1 MLASKFTLGLNFQ
14 LMKKYKLILTIL
26 IASTAFSAA
35 SAQEDCAKIEDNAQ
49 RLECYDLIY
58 NQKAQ
63 KEVINLPSTAN
74 AKKANKSSNPKKI
87 EDKSEHNPQK
97 ENGFLNKAFGLAKK
111 YQTPAEKEQMFD
123 SIKAIKV
130 MANGRL
136 NLELTN
142 SGHVWQT
149 KDTNEQI
156 RRIKGL
162 KISEFDRV
170 AITEAVLS
178 GYTLKIPGKD
188 GEIRVTRIR

>member
-1 MLASKFTLGLNFQ
+1 
-14 LMKKYKLILTIL
+14 MKKYKLILTIL

-58 NQKAQ
+58 KQKAQ

-74 AKKANKSSNPKKI
+74 AKKANKPSNPKKI

-111 YQTPAEKEQMFD
+111 HQTPAEKEQMFD

-149 KDTNEQI
+149 KTQMNKLDA
-156 RRIKGL
+156 L
-162 KISEFDRV
+162 K
-170 AITEAVLS
+170 VLKS
-178 GYTLKIPGKD
+178 QNLIGWL
-188 GEIRVTRIR
+188 